1 MPSEPQ
7 VKFFLSR
14 PNNSV
19 QKESEI
25 WKTPLPTHRM
35 SFKKQLQKAN
45 GISVT
50 CGEYFDAVRSF
61 LEKNR
66 FERVRFAALQ
76 QANRDIKPEEIK
88 KVCICLEKH
97 GEFYH
102 PARIETV
109 VSGLKI
115 TFVLNVAISDVG
127 RKHIKTE
134 YNFLQ
139 KMNNDFPFSFVPR
152 VYGLGEAS
160 TKSRRQISMFL
171 GEWFDGFNEFHISRD
186 PADGKNKIVI
196 WDNKQGKFFLSND
209 KILELYSQAAMIL
222 TSYYNI
228 ETFEQIFS
236 WHHAAGDFV
245 IKIQNNKVDLKLITV
260 RQYTSMFEKNYLI
273 ENINRDTDLILEA
286 LLVFFLNLSIRMRLD
301 RLDGVE
307 DIVWSDDIAVCGFL
321 KGFFDGLALKPRISQ
336 LPAPIDVCFLKS
348 LAFFSETDLY
358 DLAKDIIDSSNPR
371 NPEKPVI
378 KKNLKK
384 HIEILYHAICQV

>member
-1 MPSEPQ
+1 MLREPR
-7 VKFFLSR
+7 FEYFLSR
-14 PNNSV
+14 TNNSV
-19 QKESEI
+19 QRDSEV
-25 WKTPLPTHRM
+25 WKASLPLNRM
-35 SFKKQLQKAN
+35 SFGKQPQQAN

-50 CGEYFDAVRSF
+50 YGEYFDAVRSF

-66 FERVRFAALQ
+66 FEIVRFAALQ
-76 QANRDIKPEEIK
+76 QANRDIKPEEIE

-115 TFVLNVAISDVG
+115 PFVLNVAISDVG

-160 TKSRRQISMFL
+160 TKRRRQISMFL
-171 GEWFDGFNEFHISRD
+171 GEWLDGFNEFHISRD
-186 PADGKNKIVI
+186 PAERKNKIVV
-196 WDNKQGKFFLSND
+196 WDNKQGNFSLSND

-228 ETFEQIFS
+228 ETFEQLFS

-245 IKIQNNKVDLKLITV
+245 LRLQNNKIDLKLITI
-260 RQYTSMFEKNYLI
+260 RQYTSMFEKNLLV

-301 RLDGVE
+301 RLDGVG
-307 DIVWSDDIAVCGFL
+307 DIVWSDDIAVYGFL
-321 KGFFDGLALKPRISQ
+321 KGFFDGLALKPRSSH
-336 LPAPIDVCFLKS
+336 LPAPIDVCFCQHLS
-348 LAFFSETDLY
+348 FFTEADLY
-358 DLAKDIIDSSNPR
+358 DLAKDIINSYQPKA
-371 NPEKPVI
+371 PEVPVI
-378 KKNLKK
+378 KQNLKR
-384 HIEILYHAICQV
+384 HIEVLHYTICQV